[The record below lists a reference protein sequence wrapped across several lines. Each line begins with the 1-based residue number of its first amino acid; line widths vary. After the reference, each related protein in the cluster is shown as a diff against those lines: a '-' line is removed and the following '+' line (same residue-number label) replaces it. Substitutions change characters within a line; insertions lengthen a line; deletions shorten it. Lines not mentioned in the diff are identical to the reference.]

1 MSAFTKKHNQKQP
14 ETTAASVIENPKPA
28 PSSGLDVLGQAQE
41 ASPDQRALLAC
52 GVKVHLTSEDLI
64 RHEARLKSSLARFI
78 NFKGHS
84 LYFPT
89 GNVNL
94 EPKWLPSEK
103 KLLLPLVYDNNILGV
118 FVASGAEVEAKD
130 LPFYSRLTTLCLE
143 NLLLYKSSLID
154 PGTGLFSKQYLL
166 NSLTLAVRNIREAFS
181 LESSPD
187 LGRGLNPGCLGV
199 LLINFRPLV
208 KVGREYGY
216 AFADEFAAL
225 LAQKL
230 QDCLPEQALA
240 ASSGDV
246 SFAVFLPQAAYAETL
261 RLARE
266 IAASLATLER
276 QDPLTGAKIS
286 LPVAVGCACYPQDAE
301 TGSPRKSS
309 AEEARLLLTKAR
321 VAASHAWDADL
332 LGTGPNRPAQTQQP
346 QPEAHA
352 AAAPATPAASAA
364 ALPAPLPVLGF
375 NQILQK
381 SGKILQCLPLDRVEI
396 NLGLGVGAKEGQ
408 HFKVYTL
415 NPDGSK
421 TDKAEL
427 VLLSVQENQSLAEII
442 HLNNLGDQ
450 IFAGD
455 RLEFLPSDSL
465 SFLTRSLPLGLAPA
479 DKNAATTGPAE
490 GQSALPNL
498 LPYREFLA
506 SWAEARE
513 QYDEFCLCL
522 LRLSAPAKANSPEES
537 LETQTEPGSKAGPSS
552 LPANGPALLEAALA
566 ATAKRCACLF
576 EAKAFGGK
584 YAEYSLSYFIPQ
596 TSPDEVRETLKIL
609 CEDVQQ
615 EFNLTLAVGVAKYPF
630 LNFRKSEALDNAAKA
645 LDYAMLLP
653 HPKVGL
659 IDSLALN
666 IRADRHFSQGD
677 IFAAINEYKLALLE
691 DEKNTTAWTSLGVCF
706 ASIDNFN
713 ESRRCFEQALLFDP
727 CDVQAVYNL
736 AQICQAEGDL
746 PAARAYYAQCLER
759 EPDHVYAR
767 LRLGQLAEQTED
779 YDNAKKHYL
788 EASEHYF
795 SKGVA
800 ARHLARL
807 ALAMQN
813 TQEAREYL
821 HQALTQNPQD
831 ALALGML
838 AEIYLSEGDNPEIAL
853 TLARQSVALRRDY
866 RAGWLALG
874 KALEAC
880 GQNEQAR
887 QARLRAADL

>member
-1 MSAFTKKHNQKQP
+1 MAMSAFTKKTNPKQP
-14 ETTAASVIENPKPA
+14 KGTPALVSEKPKQAAPAKPDA
-28 PSSGLDVLGQAQE
+28 LGQT
-41 ASPDQRALLAC
+41 PVRTDLAAA
-52 GVKVHLTSEDLI
+52 GVKITLTSEDLI
-64 RHEARLKSSLARFI
+64 RHEARLKNSLARFI

-89 GNVNL
+89 GQVNT

-103 KLLLPLVYDNNILGV
+103 KLLLPLSYDNKILGV
-118 FVASGAEVEAKD
+118 FVASGAEIEAKD

-154 PGTGLFSKQYLL
+154 PSTGLLSKQYLL
-166 NSLTLAVRNIREAFS
+166 NCLTLSVRNIREAFS

-187 LGRGLNPGCLGV
+187 LGRSLNPGCLGV
-199 LLINFRPLV
+199 LLVNFRPLV
-208 KVGREYGY
+208 KAGREYGY
-216 AFADEFAAL
+216 AFAEEFAAL
-225 LAQKL
+225 LAERL

-240 ASSGDV
+240 ASAGDV

-261 RLARE
+261 RLGRE
-266 IAASLATLER
+266 IAENLASVER
-276 QDPLTGAKIS
+276 QDPLTGTKIS

-301 TGSPRKSS
+301 TSYPRKSS

-332 LGTGPNRPAQTQQP
+332 LGGGPVRASQTTQI
-346 QPEAHA
+346 AGA
-352 AAAPATPAASAA
+352 AATVS
-364 ALPAPLPVLGF
+364 LTAPLPVLGF

-381 SGKILQCLPLDRVEI
+381 SGKILQRLPLDRVET

-408 HFKVYTL
+408 HFKVYAL

-421 TDKAEL
+421 TNKAEL

-455 RLEFLPSDSL
+455 RLEFLPPDSL
-465 SFLTRSLPLGLAPA
+465 SSLGRCSPMGLASAHKSPV
-479 DKNAATTGPAE
+479 TTGHDNT
-490 GQSALPNL
+490 QNTLPKL

-506 SWAEARE
+506 NWAEARE
-513 QYDEFCLCL
+513 KHDEFCLCL
-522 LRLSAPAKANSPEES
+522 LRLSAPAPADNSEKGVE
-537 LETQTEPGSKAGPSS
+537 LQTETAQQP
-552 LPANGPALLEAALA
+552 LPANDPAAFEAALT
-566 ATAKRCACLF
+566 ATVKRCADLF

-584 YAEYSLSYFIPQ
+584 YAEHSFIYFIPQ
-596 TSPDEVRETLKIL
+596 TSPEEVRETLKII
-609 CEDVQQ
+609 CEDTRQ
-615 EFNLTLAVGVAKYPF
+615 EFKLTLAVGVAKYPF
-630 LNFRKSEALDNAAKA
+630 LNFRKNEALDNAAKA

-659 IDSLALN
+659 VDSLALN

-713 ESRRCFEQALLFDP
+713 ESRRCFEQALLFNP
-727 CDVQAVYNL
+727 CDIQAVYNL

-746 PAARAYYAQCLER
+746 PAASVYYAKCLER

-779 YDNAKKHYL
+779 YDNARQHYL
-788 EASEHYF
+788 QASEQTF
-795 SKGVA
+795 GRGLA

-813 TQEAREYL
+813 TQEAREHL

-866 RAGWLALG
+866 RAGWLVLG

-880 GQNEQAR
+880 GQDEQAR